1 MDGDGVVLRIERD
14 HLQQTSGSVRP
25 DGEHPVV
32 SSNSGQ
38 GDARRRSDVVV
49 WHPVPTSGV
58 RDATDDKI
66 SCRAVT
72 VGDDAR
78 DSASQGCWSAT
89 GSEERLPGG
98 RNSGSVRVG
107 STVRRATG
115 DETPAVHALLSHLEA
130 VGFDGAPRVLGIDER
145 GREVL
150 TYLEGETVGDQHPW
164 PSWAHGD
171 AALVSAGRWLRGF
184 HDASRSFVPPPGSR
198 WFTGRDDLHP
208 GELVGHH
215 DAAPYN
221 AVWRRAPSTEDLDA
235 GELVGFVDWDLAHP
249 MPATH
254 DLAFVA
260 LTWVPLTA
268 RDVAAADGFPASA
281 DRGRR
286 LALLLDAY
294 GWEASADEVL
304 DAVRR
309 RAVEHA
315 EGLRAAAADGYG
327 PAAALV
333 AEGVA
338 DAFDRAAGELV
349 SSREDLLSAFHAADP
364 RW

>member
-1 MDGDGVVLRIERD
+1 M
-14 HLQQTSGSVRP
+14 S
-25 DGEHPVV
+25 
-32 SSNSGQ
+32 
-38 GDARRRSDVVV
+38 DA
-49 WHPVPTSGV
+49 
-58 RDATDDKI
+58 
-66 SCRAVT
+66 
-72 VGDDAR
+72 
-78 DSASQGCWSAT
+78 
-89 GSEERLPGG
+89 EERLPGG
-98 RNSGSVRVG
+98 RNSGSVRAG

-115 DETPAVHALLSHLEA
+115 DETPAVHALLRHLEA

-150 TYLEGETVGDQHPW
+150 TYLEGVTVGDQHPW
-164 PSWAHGD
+164 PAWAHGD
-171 AALVSAGRWLRGF
+171 AALVGAGRWLRSF
-184 HDASRSFVPPPGSR
+184 HDASRSFASPPGSR
-198 WFTGRDDLHP
+198 WFTGRDGLHP

-221 AVWRRAPSTEDLDA
+221 AVWRRAPSTEDPDA

-249 MPATH
+249 MPAVH

-268 RDVAAADGFPASA
+268 RDVAVADGFPEGG

-294 GWEASADEVL
+294 RWEGGAAEVL

-338 DAFDRAAGELV
+338 DDFDRAVEELDG
-349 SSREDLLSAFHAADP
+349 SRETLLRAVRAADP